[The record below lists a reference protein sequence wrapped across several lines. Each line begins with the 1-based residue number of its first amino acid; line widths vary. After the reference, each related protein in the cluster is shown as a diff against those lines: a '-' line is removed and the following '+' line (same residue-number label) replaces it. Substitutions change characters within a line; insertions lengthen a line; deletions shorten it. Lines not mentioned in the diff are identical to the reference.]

1 MPPLGD
7 FTLSLSHIVKPAN
20 RTALTQI
27 FLNIFIFKHVF
38 IFELKLRQSVFVN
51 KGPIDFTI
59 MKEPLRRPWESSRLY
74 ATYASV
80 CF

>member
-1 MPPLGD
+1 M
-7 FTLSLSHIVKPAN
+7 
-20 RTALTQI
+20 
-27 FLNIFIFKHVF
+27 FL
-38 IFELKLRQSVFVN
+38 FELKLRQSVFVN
-51 KGPIDFTI
+51 KGPIDFPI